1 MSHWVV
7 LTFPSS
13 LPLFCCI
20 TPLSPFLFP
29 LLPLSK
35 SPSNCPPSFEWP
47 LIYLPPL
54 SSYCKSDPACI
65 CFQPISQLFVAL
77 ESSLKS
83 IMATKSSPPEPW
95 ACFLLVSLLL
105 NLLCVRAFISI
116 VLQLPHPSSESKSR
130 NSKVT
135 THSLFSSFPCL
146 VFGPPHS
153 RECPLESGLS
163 YEDILQCQ
171 AREGAQERII
181 HLNEWMIIDQ

>member
-1 MSHWVV
+1 MVAAFINLLKQDTLWDPPHLTSHWVV

-13 LPLFCCI
+13 LPLFFSVSSSPLFSLCCHCFYCCPSHLQI
-20 TPLSPFLFP
+20 ARHSFSGLLFIFP
-29 LLPLSK
+29 L
-35 SPSNCPPSFEWP
+35 
-47 LIYLPPL
+47 L

-83 IMATKSSPPEPW
+83 AMATESSPPEPL

-130 NSKVT
+130 NSKAIN
-135 THSLFSSFPCL
+135 SLFSSFPCL
-146 VFGPPHS
+146 GLGPIHS
-153 RECPLESGLS
+153 HECPLEPGL
-163 YEDILQCQ
+163 
-171 AREGAQERII
+171 
-181 HLNEWMIIDQ
+181 